1 MTHKLWLAPL
11 MALGLVAAPATYA
24 QSQPSDARQ
33 EASIPFVNH
42 GGIRDWRSGDR
53 DTLYVQGR
61 NRQWYEATLMAP
73 AHALPFAWAIGFDT
87 GPMDRLDRFSSI
99 VVEGIRYPIHS
110 LVKVEGP
117 PARPNKA
124 RRQQS

>member
-1 MTHKLWLAPL
+1 MTNKFWLAPL
-11 MALGLVAAPATYA
+11 VALGMVAAPAAYA
-24 QSQPSDARQ
+24 QSQGVDAPQ

-53 DTLYVQGR
+53 DTLYIQGR

-73 AHALPFAWAIGFDT
+73 AHELPFAWAIGFDT

-99 VVEGIRYPIHS
+99 IVRGQRYPIVS
-110 LVKVEGP
+110 LVKVDGP
-117 PARPNKA
+117 PARASKT